1 MSKNRN
7 IFITSTGTNIGKTYC
22 AVEILKKML
31 DKKVQFNAYK
41 PILSGFDP
49 YNIEDSDSYKIL
61 KVNNKI
67 PKLENIKQIS
77 PWLFESPIAP
87 SIAAIKENKSLKYN
101 EVLKWCLKKSN
112 NNNNLNIFEGAGGLF
127 VPIEKTK
134 TILDLIR
141 DLDSKVVLVVGNYL
155 GSVSH
160 TLSAVQNLQHANL
173 HIVNI
178 IINKNINNDDID
190 IEDTERLLIS
200 SIKKKIRIRKVY
212 YSDNYKSASIKNIT
226 GDIMSS
232 Y

>member
-49 YNIEDSDSYKIL
+49 YNIKDSDSYKIL

-87 SIAAIKENKSLKYN
+87 SIAAIKENKRLKYN
-101 EVLKWCLKKSN
+101 EVLKWCLKKSD
-112 NNNNLNIFEGAGGLF
+112 NNNLNIFEGAGGLF

-190 IEDTERLLIS
+190 IEDTERLLRS
-200 SIKKKIRIRKVY
+200 SLKQKIRIRKVY
-212 YSDNYKSASIKNIT
+212 YRDHYKSISFKKVVR
-226 GDIMSS
+226 DIISFD
-232 Y
+232 